1 MNRHQT
7 ALVTG
12 SAIRL
17 GKAIALA
24 LAADGF
30 DIALHYNRSQD
41 QAQET
46 KAEIEALGV
55 ACHLC
60 PQDLG
65 ATEEL
70 AGFMAEVHQQVD
82 NLAVLVNSASAYDS
96 GDIKDTSVEIFER
109 QFRLNLEAPFFLA
122 KAFAATVGAGN
133 IINICDNKIAYNQ
146 YAYAAYLLSKKTL
159 AEFTRLASLE
169 FAPAI
174 RVNGVSPGVVMPL
187 PSRSQEYIDWRIDG
201 IPLKKQGTTD
211 HITQAVV
218 SIIHNDFMTGQI
230 LFVDG
235 GESVAHIGRNATQ
248 YNPDKI

>member
-1 MNRHQT
+1 LNRHQT

-30 DIALHYNRSQD
+30 DIALHYHSSKD
-41 QAQET
+41 KALET
-46 KAEIEALGV
+46 KADIEALGV

-60 PQDLG
+60 PQDLNQ
-65 ATEEL
+65 TEALGEFV
-70 AGFMAEVHQQVD
+70 AQVNTQVE

-109 QFRLNLEAPFFLA
+109 QFRLNLQAPFFLS
-122 KAFAATVGAGN
+122 KAFAAVVGAGN

-169 FAPAI
+169 FAPTI

-211 HITQAVV
+211 NITQAVL
-218 SIIHNDFMTGQI
+218 SILHNDFMSGQI

-248 YNPDKI
+248 YNPEKI